1 MQERKGSVNVV
12 LKWLFNIFLGAFIG
26 VGAILPGLSG
36 GVMCVI
42 FGVYQPLMETLAHPF
57 TGAKKHWKLLL
68 PIVVG
73 LAVGFVCFGA
83 VIKILLEKNPSLMQ
97 AIFAGL
103 IIGTIPALWREAGTE
118 KRTKASWVM
127 LVCSF
132 IVMFIFFAV
141 LGASEVNA
149 PSNLDK
155 NDATDI
161 AILMSKFIN
170 IGNISLKPNFIGFII
185 CGAICGISIIVPG
198 MSFSAPL
205 MCLGIY
211 LDFTGN
217 LEALM
222 HFDGS
227 VIVSFLLPLMIGGL
241 ATVLLLAKPVNW
253 LFGKYNS
260 VAYHFVLGT
269 VFASTVLLLPI
280 NCFNDSVRNGIICIV
295 GLLGGI
301 LAGYLLDVVQSK
313 VKVE

>member
-73 LAVGFVCFGA
+73 IAVGFVCFGS
-83 VIKILLEKNPSLMQ
+83 VLDILLEKNTHLMQ
-97 AIFAGL
+97 AIFVGL
-103 IIGTIPALWREAGTE
+103 IIGTIPALWKEAGTE
-118 KRTKASWVM
+118 KRTKSSWITLAV
-127 LVCSF
+127 SF
-132 IVMFIFFAV
+132 VVMFFVFAV
-141 LGASEVNA
+141 LGSKG
-149 PSNLDK
+149 D
-155 NDATDI
+155 DATDI
-161 AILMSKFIN
+161 SKLVGEFISIGSIN
-170 IGNISLKPNFIGFII
+170 IEPNFFWFIV
-185 CGAICGISIIVPG
+185 CGVICGISIIVPG

-205 MCLGIY
+205 MCLG
-211 LDFTGN
+211 LFEDMTGN
-217 LEALM
+217 LKELM
-222 HFDGS
+222 HLNGS
-227 VIVSFLLPLMIGGL
+227 VIISFLLPLAIGGL

-301 LAGYLLDVVQSK
+301 LAGYLLDIVQSK